1 MSSRR
6 LKRIVNEIKE
16 LHDSQKILEQS
27 GIYFNYNEENV
38 NIIYALLIGPE
49 KTPYEKGFYF
59 FKFEYPESYPM
70 EPPKTKYCTQGM
82 LKHATANSFVSVRF
96 NPNLY
101 TCGKVCLSML
111 NTWQGPGW
119 VPTNTLSNV
128 LVAIQA
134 LVLNEEPLQNEPG
147 YENAHKKEYEKYNNV
162 IQYANIKISVLE
174 MISKIPKDFEFFKT
188 IIEDYFIKNIDYYR
202 NFVLSKNDLLK
213 DTLKDALKDAS
224 KHALLESPAYGM
236 KVIIDYE
243 AILYEI
249 EQLYENII
257 TQREINNVAKSLEKA
272 TIDETKN
279 KSETDSEK

>member
-82 LKHATANSFVSVRF
+82 LKHASHATSNSFVSVRF

-213 DTLKDALKDAS
+213 DTLKDASKDAS
-224 KHALLESPAYGM
+224 KHALIESPAYGM

-257 TQREINNVAKSLEKA
+257 TQREINNVAKSLE
-272 TIDETKN
+272 TKN
-279 KSETDSEK
+279 ISETDSEK

>member
-27 GIYFNYNEENV
+27 GIYFNYNEENM

-49 KTPYEKGFYF
+49 NTPYEKGFYF

-70 EPPKTKYCTQGM
+70 EPPKTKYCTQGV
-82 LKHATANSFVSVRF
+82 LKHGISNSFFSVRF

-147 YENAHKKEYEKYNNV
+147 YENAHKKEFEKYNNV

-174 MISKIPKDFEFFKT
+174 MITKIPKDFDFFKT

-213 DTLKDALKDAS
+213 DSSKDAS
-224 KHALLESPAYGM
+224 KDALIESPAYGM
-236 KVIIDYE
+236 KVRIDYGVL
-243 AILYEI
+243 LYEI
-249 EQLYENII
+249 DQIYDNII
-257 TQREINNVAKSLEKA
+257 TQREINNVINSVEKA
-272 TIDETKN
+272 SIS
-279 KSETDSEK
+279 KSETESEK

>member
-6 LKRIVNEIKE
+6 LKRITNEIKE
-16 LHDSQKILEQS
+16 LHDSQNILEQS
-27 GIYFNYNEENV
+27 GIYFNYNEENM

-49 KTPYEKGFYF
+49 NTPYEKGFYF

-70 EPPKTKYCTQGM
+70 EPPKTKYCTQGI
-82 LKHATANSFVSVRF
+82 LKYAVSNNFFAVRF

-147 YENAHKKEYEKYNNV
+147 YENAHKKEFEKYNNV
-162 IQYANIKISVLE
+162 LQYANIKISVLE

-213 DTLKDALKDAS
+213 NALI
-224 KHALLESPAYGM
+224 ESPAYGM
-236 KVIIDYE
+236 KVKIDYSS
-243 AILYEI
+243 ILYEI
-249 EQLYENII
+249 EQIYDNIM
-257 TQREINNVAKSLEKA
+257 THREINSVINSVEKA
-272 TIDETKN
+272 CVNES
-279 KSETDSEK
+279 KSETETEK